1 MSKIFARF
9 LGFTQ
14 GQPLTYDAAVL
25 MLERHSPL
33 SRSEARVLVLDYLG
47 VSRDELSEQLD
58 ISIETIRTYWKRMYR
73 KTRCRTRTDIRGWLE
88 ATLQQELG
96 DVDMA

>member
-58 ISIETIRTYWKRMYR
+58 ISIETIRTYWKRVYL
-73 KTRCRTRTDIRGWLE
+73 KTNIRTRDEVRVWVERL
-88 ATLQQELG
+88 LQKELR
-96 DVDMA
+96 DEP